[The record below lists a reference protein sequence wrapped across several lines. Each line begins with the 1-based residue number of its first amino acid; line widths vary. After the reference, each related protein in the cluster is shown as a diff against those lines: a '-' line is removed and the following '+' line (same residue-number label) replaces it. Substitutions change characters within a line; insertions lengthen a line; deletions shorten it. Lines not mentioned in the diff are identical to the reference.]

1 MTCLG
6 LALVRSAMILNGKLS
21 LQQMSQWQG
30 NEVYVCLGISASIV
44 VDGT

>member
-6 LALVRSAMILNGKLS
+6 LAQARSAMSLNGKLS
-21 LQQMSQWQG
+21 LLQTSQWLD
-30 NEVYVCLGISASIV
+30 NEAYVCLGISASIV